1 MLTELKLLQYA
12 LLRIVAWFF
21 VLVLGFLFVTI
32 PKVNATVASLAVQ
45 EMNARF
51 VPEGATLA
59 VFSPLDPFLTLA
71 TVAGML
77 AFLATIPL
85 VFSEFWDFVAPAL
98 HPRERR
104 MLAVGI
110 LGALGLT
117 ALGAA
122 FSFFFLVPIVF
133 NELFAFLPFGVEPIF
148 GLRQLIAVTVGFTLI
163 SSLLFLL
170 PLVMVLLT
178 YARLVPS
185 PFWLTYSRH
194 AVLLTLI
201 ASAIITPDGSGV
213 SMLLLSLPICGLY
226 AAGYAGAKAVSIKGR
241 SIRYK
246 GGG

>member
-1 MLTELKLLQYA
+1 MLSELRLLRNA
-12 LLRIVAWFF
+12 LLRIAVWFF
-21 VLVLGFLFVTI
+21 VLALGFLFVTI
-32 PKVNATVASLAVQ
+32 PKINATVASLAVTA
-45 EMNARF
+45 MNERL

-98 HPRERR
+98 RPRERR
-104 MLAVGI
+104 MLAIG
-110 LGALGLT
+110 LYGALGLA
-117 ALGAA
+117 ALGVA
-122 FSFFFLVPIVF
+122 FSYFFLVPIVF
-133 NELFAFLPFGVEPIF
+133 NELFAFLPLGIEPIF
-148 GLRQLIAVTVGFTLI
+148 GLRQLISITVGFTLI

-170 PLVMVLLT
+170 PLVMVILT
-178 YARLVPS
+178 YSGLVPS
-185 PFWLTYSRH
+185 PFWRTYSRH